1 MATTGWH
8 SHRHRRSHGPACKEL
23 GNYIHCWHWHFDLY
37 YMIVQDCW
45 AMEMNCVIQLLC
57 SIDRQVI
64 YPLPGDLPIIGI
76 AQQSWLLQV
85 LAQYLSIANAIG
97 NGNVDSWM
105 NTCKSEPW
113 HRTHDF
119 INCGRCQNSDNKL
132 HINLVKSWLS
142 KLFPPP
148 PPPFFNLHQIKITL
162 WSYTITKF

>member
-23 GNYIHCWHWHFDLY
+23 GNYIHCRHWHFDLC
-37 YMIVQDCW
+37 YMIVQDCL

-64 YPLPGDLPIIGI
+64 YPLPGDLPIGI
-76 AQQSWLLQV
+76 AQQSWLL
-85 LAQYLSIANAIG
+85 AQYLAIANAIG

-105 NTCKSEPW
+105 NRASLNHNTGLMTLSIVGNV
-113 HRTHDF
+113 RT
-119 INCGRCQNSDNKL
+119 DNKL

-142 KLFPPP
+142 KLFSPL
-148 PPPFFNLHQIKITL
+148 FNLHQIKITL

>member
-23 GNYIHCWHWHFDLY
+23 GNYIHCRHWHFDLY

-64 YPLPGDLPIIGI
+64 YPLPGDLPIGI

-85 LAQYLSIANAIG
+85 LAQYLSIG
-97 NGNVDSWM
+97 NGNVDNWM
-105 NTCKSEPW
+105 NRASLNHDTGLMTLSIVGDV
-113 HRTHDF
+113 RTVTM
-119 INCGRCQNSDNKL
+119 NCTL
-132 HINLVKSWLS
+132 ILS
-142 KLFPPP
+142 RVGSPSYFSPL
-148 PPPFFNLHQIKITL
+148 FNLHQIKITL